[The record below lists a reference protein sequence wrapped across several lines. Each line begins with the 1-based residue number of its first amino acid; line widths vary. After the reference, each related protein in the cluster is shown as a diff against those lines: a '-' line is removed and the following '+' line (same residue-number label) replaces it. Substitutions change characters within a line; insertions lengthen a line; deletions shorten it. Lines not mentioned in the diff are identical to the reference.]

1 MDYADQLLSNLIVRS
16 SMANPNLLALFRD
29 EVLLTGPESSLPS
42 NLSQFWLEEL
52 QNHLERYFDGLN
64 SESDA
69 EEKDLDISLPL
80 AAIIHILF
88 AKMVGRRY
96 PRALKSCT
104 SISKTTGSN
113 WPLKRSRER
122 LMWLPRLQPL
132 RPSSPTETS
141 RWSKAP
147 FFNRYLHRCHRR
159 RARSG
164 H

>member
-1 MDYADQLLSNLIVRS
+1 
-16 SMANPNLLALFRD
+16 MANPNLLALFRD

-88 AKMVGRRY
+88 AKNGGEE
-96 PRALKSCT
+96 
-104 SISKTTGSN
+104 ISESSEKLYEYFQDYRLELA
-113 WPLKRSRER
+113 LKRSRER

-141 RWSKAP
+141 WWSKAP

-159 RARSG
+159 RARSEALMECILTTAEISE
-164 H
+164 

>member
-1 MDYADQLLSNLIVRS
+1 
-16 SMANPNLLALFRD
+16 MANPNLLALFRD

-141 RWSKAP
+141 WWSKAP
-147 FFNRYLHRCHRR
+147 SSIGTSTDVIAAW
-159 RARSG
+159 ARSEALMECILTTAEISE
-164 H
+164 

>member
-1 MDYADQLLSNLIVRS
+1 
-16 SMANPNLLALFRD
+16 MANPNLLALFRD

-64 SESDA
+64 SDSDA
-69 EEKDLDISLPL
+69 EEKDLDISL
-80 AAIIHILF
+80 HSQRSSTSCSRR
-88 AKMVGRRY
+88 MVGRRY

-132 RPSSPTETS
+132 RPSSPTEMS
-141 RWSKAP
+141 WWNKAP

-159 RARSG
+159 RARSEALMECILTAAEISE
-164 H
+164 